1 MLLQALTDSC
11 HGFCPCSYYNG
22 CENTGADCKSGSCST
37 AFFKPD
43 DTHVQV
49 ACQKNN
55 VSRSFLTSSTAP
67 STLERC

>member
-1 MLLQALTDSC
+1 M
-11 HGFCPCSYYNG
+11 CSYYNG
-22 CENTGADCKSGSCST
+22 CENTGADCKSGSCPT

-55 VSRSFLTSSTAP
+55 VSDHSPGALFAP
-67 STLERC
+67 FPHFY